1 MFIRISSIHC
11 YYRNPFFTDV
21 NTKILSVSF
30 MLSKIRT
37 AFFVLKLSS
46 DFLLECTITLIY
58 THFKKVSAN
67 FINI

>member
-1 MFIRISSIHC
+1 
-11 YYRNPFFTDV
+11 
-21 NTKILSVSF
+21 

-46 DFLLECTITLIY
+46 DLLLECTITLIY
-58 THFKKVSAN
+58 THFKKVAAN

>member
-1 MFIRISSIHC
+1 
-11 YYRNPFFTDV
+11 
-21 NTKILSVSF
+21 

-67 FINI
+67 FINL